1 MYLYDKNNGMTQ
13 RDPQIP
19 VKNEIKIKLKALKGS
34 ESYSVYLDRLLR
46 SGSSKN

>member
-19 VKNEIKIKLKALKGS
+19 VKNEIKIRLKALKGQ
-34 ESYSVYLDRLLR
+34 ESYSTYLDRLMR
-46 SGSSKN
+46 SGSKND